1 MISYGKFVAV
11 FFLSFSAL
19 AAAKGYTQQSDGAV
33 ADIQKQLLSLYQPAK
48 ATADGTDIVTA
59 GAVLVLQKD
68 HLVMTKVDQA
78 VPTTNIYKNGTI
90 AQDGLAKVVGFL
102 NRLQHASQSGQ
113 DAAVT
118 TREFVTGEKFWVT
131 AIVTKPE
138 GVTFALMSDPIND
151 QRYKATLKFP
161 FARGMVLSP
170 DDTAA
175 LVAEVIKID
184 GPEGSPDQGNAQQG
198 AAGQAA
204 KAPADTKTI
213 ALGQTRDQVVA
224 TFGVPTKVVKLGA
237 KEIDFFPD
245 MKVTFQHDKVTNV
258 E

>member
-1 MISYGKFVAV
+1 MVSYGKF
-11 FFLSFSAL
+11 
-19 AAAKGYTQQSDGAV
+19 AAALCLLLSAFAATESFAQQSDTAV
-33 ADIQKQLLSLYQPAK
+33 GDVQKQLLSLYQTAK
-48 ATADGTDIVTA
+48 ATADGKDIVTA

-68 HLVMTKVDQA
+68 HLVMTQVDQA
-78 VPTTNIYKNGTI
+78 VATTNIYKNGAIT
-90 AQDGLAKVVGFL
+90 QDGLAKVVGFF
-102 NRLQHASQSGQ
+102 NRLQHAGGQ

-131 AIVTKPE
+131 GIMTKPD

-161 FARGMVLSP
+161 FPTKGVILSP

-175 LVAEVIKID
+175 LVAEVVKID
-184 GPEGSPDQGNAQQG
+184 APEASSDQGSSQQG
-198 AAGQAA
+198 SGGQGA

-224 TFGVPTKVVKLGA
+224 TFGVPTKVVKLGI